1 MHRAACAST
10 GVRRVWDDEPA
21 GVSDGVAVRPSRRTE
36 GCSEDACCSFPAG
49 PVAALAA
56 GDGER
61 RGGPPTGAVWVTR
74 AARAARRSARAPRAS
89 DMDSTKRWDAD
100 QRKEDFG
107 APLPG
112 APNVGFRVSG
122 KSSRFEH

>member
-1 MHRAACAST
+1 MSSAACTSV

-49 PVAALAA
+49 PVAALAE

-61 RGGPPTGAVWVTR
+61 RGGPPTGAVLATW
-74 AARAARRSARAPRAS
+74 AARAARRSARARRAL
-89 DMDSTKRWDAD
+89 DMGATDDETRGGGRRIPVHPYLACQMS
-100 QRKEDFG
+100 DFG
-107 APLPG
+107 FQQTL
-112 APNVGFRVSG
+112 
-122 KSSRFEH
+122 